1 MNLYDI
7 FEQLNID
14 FQEIEHE
21 PVFTVEQAQ
30 EVKHRID
37 GTGCKNLFLTDKK
50 GKYVL
55 VLVDENKRADIRQ
68 IEKTAHTSHL
78 SFADTSELKNILQLE
93 QGSVTPLG
101 IVNDREN
108 QVLLVIDRDLK
119 DKKLLLHPN
128 TNTKTVSITYDDL
141 IKFIEFER
149 HSYIFMEINGC

>member
-30 EVKHRID
+30 DIKSKIEGI
-37 GTGCKNLFLTDKK
+37 GCKNLFLTDKK
-50 GKYVL
+50 GRYIL
-55 VLVDENKRADIRQ
+55 ALLDENKRADIRQ
-68 IEKTAHTSHL
+68 IEKIAHTSHL
-78 SFADTSELKNILQLE
+78 SFANSSELKNILQLE

-101 IVNDREN
+101 VVNDKEN

-119 DKKLLLHPN
+119 DKKLLE
-128 TNTKTVSITYDDL
+128 TY
-141 IKFIEFER
+141 F
-149 HSYIFMEINGC
+149 YIFGREING

>member
-30 EVKHRID
+30 DIKSKIEGI
-37 GTGCKNLFLTDKK
+37 GCKNLFLTDKK
-50 GKYVL
+50 GRYIL
-55 VLVDENKRADIRQ
+55 ALLDENKRADIRQ
-68 IEKTAHTSHL
+68 IEKIAHTSHL
-78 SFADTSELKNILQLE
+78 SFANSSELKNILQLE

-101 IVNDREN
+101 VVNDKEN
-108 QVLLVIDRDLK
+108 QVLLVIDSDLK

-128 TNTKTVSITYDDL
+128 TNTKTVSIAYDDL
-141 IKFIEFER
+141 IKFIEYEKHTF
-149 HSYIFMEINGC
+149 IFLEGR

>member
-1 MNLYDI
+1 MDLYDI

-30 EVKHRID
+30 EMKNKID

-55 VLVDENKRADIRQ
+55 ALLDENKRANIRQ
-68 IEKTAHTSHL
+68 IEKIAHTSHL
-78 SFADTSELKNILQLE
+78 SFANSSKLKNILQLE

-101 IVNDREN
+101 VVNDKEN
-108 QVLLVIDRDLK
+108 QVLLVIDSDLK

-128 TNTKTVSITYDDL
+128 TNTKTVSMAYDDL
-141 IKFIEFER
+141 IKFIEHEKHTF
-149 HSYIFMEINGC
+149 IFLEGR

>member
-1 MNLYDI
+1 MDLYDI

-30 EVKHRID
+30 EMKNKID

-55 VLVDENKRADIRQ
+55 ALLDENKRANIRQ
-68 IEKTAHTSHL
+68 IEKIAHTSHL
-78 SFADTSELKNILQLE
+78 SFFNSSELKNILQLE

-101 IVNDREN
+101 VVNDKEN
-108 QVLLVIDRDLK
+108 QVLLVIDSDLK

-128 TNTKTVSITYDDL
+128 TNTKTVSIAYDDL
-141 IKFIEFER
+141 IKFIENEK
-149 HSYIFMEINGC
+149 HIYIIMEGR